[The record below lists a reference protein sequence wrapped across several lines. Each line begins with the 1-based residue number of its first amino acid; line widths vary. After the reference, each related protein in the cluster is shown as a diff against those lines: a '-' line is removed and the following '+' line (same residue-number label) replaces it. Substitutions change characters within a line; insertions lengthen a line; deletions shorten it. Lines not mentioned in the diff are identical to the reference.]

1 MMPFVKILGPQGGE
15 PANPFLA
22 RLPLGE
28 PDLHRQLGG
37 SYFQGINCK
46 WLENLRLVVF
56 SRTVLNLLTGLLYIY
71 IWYCLVF
78 YQTTTFGG
86 WRTLQMKFRDPG
98 FFTNLTKWGPKI
110 CQPKKSLTWNN
121 LLNWSDKS
129 PISSCAARRATRS
142 RSGSEARFLMVC
154 GWWSC
159 LHVWSIPM
167 VIETHNIC
175 VYIYT

>member
-71 IWYCLVF
+71 IYDIVWFSTKRQRLVV
-78 YQTTTFGG
+78 GE
-86 WRTLQMKFRDPG
+86 LFR
-98 FFTNLTKWGPKI
+98 
-110 CQPKKSLTWNN
+110 
-121 LLNWSDKS
+121 
-129 PISSCAARRATRS
+129 
-142 RSGSEARFLMVC
+142 
-154 GWWSC
+154 
-159 LHVWSIPM
+159 
-167 VIETHNIC
+167 
-175 VYIYT
+175 